1 MYLVAVA
8 ARDERGVLAWVTS
21 NLARWEVNL
30 KGFVVDPAGMQLLV
44 SDLRALCKALDEM
57 GFLYRVTEVNEV
69 ILEDRPGT
77 LAALC
82 QELAD
87 QGIGICTAFGVST
100 GGGAGRIY
108 LDVTDWKRAE
118 PILSAH
124 HVEATPPPTN
134 LGTIPAHPGLGR
146 IAPITR

>member
-1 MYLVAVA
+1 MPGSMYLVAVA

-69 ILEDRPGT
+69 VLEDRPGT

-87 QGIGICTAFGVST
+87 AGIGICTAFGVAT
-100 GGGAGRIY
+100 GNSGRIY

-118 PILSAH
+118 AILDAH
-124 HVEATPPPTN
+124 HV
-134 LGTIPAHPGLGR
+134 GPGVAIGHSNLGR
-146 IAPITR
+146 IAPLAR